1 MDNIMSMAQ
10 GAYKQYEAS
19 QQGHQGQGGGDF
31 GIQGSSALNSA
42 DNNRPPQENQSGGGG
57 GFDFDQIASLAS
69 SHSGEDEGMF
79 AQAMHFVKQG
89 QHENNDIDEQAA
101 QQAHA
106 QAYGDQDSSNMSTN
120 GLGAA
125 AALQAMK
132 KFTSGNQGQQQ
143 SQSSGGG
150 GFQAQLISQA
160 MAEASKLF
168 DQNGGTGDGGS
179 KQDAVGSAG
188 KMALQLLLK
197 SQASGAIGGA
207 NSGGL
212 AGLMGMASKF
222 M

>member
-1 MDNIMSMAQ
+1 MNNILNLAQ

-31 GIQGSSALNSA
+31 GIQGSAALNSA
-42 DNNRPPQENQSGGGG
+42 DNNRPAQDNQSGGGG
-57 GFDFDQIASLAS
+57 GFDFSQIAQLAS

-79 AQAMHFVKQG
+79 SQAMHFVKQG
-89 QHENNDIDEQAA
+89 QHEDNDIDEQAA

-132 KFTSGNQGQQQ
+132 KFTSGNEGQQ
-143 SQSSGGG
+143 QSSGGG

-179 KQDAVGSAG
+179 KQDAVGQAG
-188 KMALQLLLK
+188 KMALQMLLK
-197 SQASGAIGGA
+197 SQASGVIGGG

-212 AGLMGMASKF
+212 SGMMGMASKF